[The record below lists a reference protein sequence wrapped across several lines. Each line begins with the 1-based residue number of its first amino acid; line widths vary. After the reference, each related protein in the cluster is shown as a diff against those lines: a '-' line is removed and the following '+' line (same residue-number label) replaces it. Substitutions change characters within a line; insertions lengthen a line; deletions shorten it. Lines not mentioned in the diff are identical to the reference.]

1 MPVVTKREDGDE
13 GYFAVRLL
21 ATLGR
26 EPISEWLADVRF
38 GAHSGLKSDIGSCL
52 KSAKGLNRS
61 RGRTLRLTTRR
72 RLRGVLTNEAISPL
86 PAYDRRHDDL
96 QVRGR
101 TPNSAALARVQLGP
115 EHSRECLTSSS
126 KQFWLR

>member
-1 MPVVTKREDGDE
+1 MFVHRP
-13 GYFAVRLL
+13 ARLL
-21 ATLGR
+21 YASFRPRLAAIALALSLTLHLHQVGWR
-26 EPISEWLADVRF
+26 TFTSKLLSMPSTR
-38 GAHSGLKSDIGSCL
+38 
-52 KSAKGLNRS
+52 LNRS

-101 TPNSAALARVQLGP
+101 TPNNALARV
-115 EHSRECLTSSS
+115 
-126 KQFWLR
+126 